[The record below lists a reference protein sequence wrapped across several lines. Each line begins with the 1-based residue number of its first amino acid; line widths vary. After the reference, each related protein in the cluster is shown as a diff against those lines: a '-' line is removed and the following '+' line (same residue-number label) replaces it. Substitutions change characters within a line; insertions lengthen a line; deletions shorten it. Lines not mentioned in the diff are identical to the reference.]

1 MRIMLL
7 LPALALLCMPS
18 DASAPQ
24 PQRVSAG
31 VASQEARSMLPSQS
45 QLLDLALAAAS
56 KLPAQPHIKS
66 RSQLQEVVVN
76 TCLLLDQPERAL
88 AAAGRIAN
96 WRRGSALA
104 DWAGYRVRHGATE
117 KELQQTLSTVSQ
129 IAEEAAEEGSGQRWR
144 SDRIHAKLA
153 QVYVW
158 LGRDEEVARHISGIE
173 DAEVGRVTATQ
184 ADQLPIGDLPTELA
198 RLSSVIDGG
207 VFDQV
212 RGTMATGLRLFDRF
226 YDDEQARRDIKIT
239 LDRGAASVSRQVW
252 IDVLHELASMA
263 NAHGDKAQAR
273 KLLDEAS
280 ALADEV
286 EWLPEHRVAMLGRM
300 AELRHL
306 AGDTE
311 RAQLLTSAAL
321 SLFAEERGK
330 IVDIYRSETLLPVAE
345 ALIVMGQQA
354 AAMTVYRNALLEGT
368 RNPNGRPQVE
378 DLIAICCSM
387 ARVGFEPDPA
397 LMQQIAS
404 AVGALS
410 APW

>member
-1 MRIMLL
+1 MKIMLL
-7 LPALALLCMPS
+7 LSALALLCMRP
-18 DASAPQ
+18 DTFAPK
-24 PQRVSAG
+24 PRPVS
-31 VASQEARSMLPSQS
+31 VSVSTQEAPSMPPSQN

-56 KLPAQPHIKS
+56 TLPAQPHIKT
-66 RSQLQEVVVN
+66 RSQQQEAVVS

-88 AAAGRIAN
+88 KAAEHIGN

-104 DWAGYRVRHGATE
+104 DWAHYRVRNGATE
-117 KELQQTLSTVSQ
+117 QEIQETLSTITQ
-129 IAEEAAEEGSGQRWR
+129 LAEQAGQGGSAQRWR
-144 SDRIHAKLA
+144 SDRIRAKLA
-153 QVYVW
+153 QVYVR
-158 LGRDEEVARHISGIE
+158 LGRDEEVARHISGID

-184 ADQLPIGDLPTELA
+184 AEQLPASDLDNELA

-212 RGTMATGLRLFDRF
+212 RGGMATGVRLFDRF
-226 YDDEQARRDIKIT
+226 YDDAQARHKIRAT
-239 LDRGAASVSRQVW
+239 LDPGAPSVSRQVW
-252 IDVLHELASMA
+252 IDVLHELAGMA
-263 NAHGDKAQAR
+263 TAHEDSSQAIH
-273 KLLDEAS
+273 LLDEAA

-311 RAQLLTSAAL
+311 RAQALTSAAL
-321 SLFAEERGK
+321 SLFARERDK

-345 ALIVMGQQA
+345 ALAVMGQRS
-354 AAMTVYRNALLEGT
+354 AAMTVYGNALLEGT

-378 DLIAICCSM
+378 DLVTICCSM
-387 ARVGFEPDPA
+387 ALRGFDPDPA
-397 LMQQIAS
+397 FMQRITA